1 MVSCCSWKRSQ
12 SSLPKSHAENH
23 PGKAALSGVIHG
35 IVLSAK
41 SASTPSTPRRALYA
55 LALLVLVSM
64 AFYALF
70 SAVEYHWNWS
80 GVWKYRT
87 QFGIGWLITLGVS
100 LAAMLVSVLFGF
112 VLMLGNRA
120 RWEPVR
126 MLSSG
131 VVEIVRGSPLL
142 VQLLIGYY
150 IVANALRIDQPLL
163 VGLLLLGA
171 FHAAYLA
178 EIFRGAVESIGA
190 SQLETARAVGFNTQ
204 QTYRYVIIPQ
214 ALRRALPGTTGQ
226 LVSLLKDSSLLS
238 VIGIEELVQKVKIM
252 NSASYTALE
261 GYIPLAIAYLI
272 VTLPLSHLARRLEGR
287 FAYET

>member
-1 MVSCCSWKRSQ
+1 M
-12 SSLPKSHAENH
+12 
-23 PGKAALSGVIHG
+23 
-35 IVLSAK
+35 
-41 SASTPSTPRRALYA
+41 
-55 LALLVLVSM
+55 LLVLVSV
-64 AFYALF
+64 AAYALF
-70 SAVEYHWNWS
+70 ATVHYRWNWS
-80 GVWKYRT
+80 GVWKYRQ
-87 QFGIGWLITLGVS
+87 QFGIGWLTTLGIS
-100 LAAMLVSVLFGF
+100 LAAMLMSVLFGF
-112 VLMLGNRA
+112 VLMLGRRA

-126 MLSSG
+126 MFSG
-131 VVEIVRGSPLL
+131 AVVEIVRGSPLL
-142 VQLLIGYY
+142 VQLLVGYY
-150 IVANALRIDQPLL
+150 IVANALRIDMPLL

-190 SQLETARAVGFNTQ
+190 SQLEAARAVGFDKQ
-204 QTYRYVIIPQ
+204 QTYRFVIIPQ

-261 GYIPLAIAYLI
+261 GYVPLALAYLV